1 MGKGVEAGRVHAP
14 REDATDAPDQQPQA
28 AIDRPLADG
37 RPAETL
43 AKPLDVYG
51 FRLAGHARGLY
62 SRPVC
67 VQPPLTAEHPR
78 TLERSGLPIAI
89 AVVAWTLTIYAGHR
103 IWRAGHPAA
112 NVWRELGRRG
122 QAVAGFIAA
131 LVALLAIQAFPQV
144 VAAIVGLWLA
154 AIVLLFVALA
164 IGSRGT
170 KQ

>member
-1 MGKGVEAGRVHAP
+1 MRATGSGEPAIPQRRFGASSGV
-14 REDATDAPDQQPQA
+14 
-28 AIDRPLADG
+28 
-37 RPAETL
+37 
-43 AKPLDVYG
+43 
-51 FRLAGHARGLY
+51 
-62 SRPVC
+62 
-67 VQPPLTAEHPR
+67 
-78 TLERSGLPIAI
+78 
-89 AVVAWTLTIYAGHR
+89 
-103 IWRAGHPAA
+103 
-112 NVWRELGRRG
+112 RG

>member
-1 MGKGVEAGRVHAP
+1 MKRQRRIWGPIFLMSGLLGLVAIGWVVFAP
-14 REDATDAPDQQPQA
+14 
-28 AIDRPLADG
+28 
-37 RPAETL
+37 
-43 AKPLDVYG
+43 
-51 FRLAGHARGLY
+51 
-62 SRPVC
+62 
-67 VQPPLTAEHPR
+67 
-78 TLERSGLPIAI
+78 RSGLPIAI

-112 NVWRELGRRG
+112 NVWRELWRRG